1 MSENRTRILQ
11 MLAEGKIKVDEA
23 ERLLAALE
31 NAEKTEET
39 EGRVSAEDTGA
50 KKKPKFLHVKVQS
63 KPGGGRAHDN
73 VDIKIPLMLLKAG
86 VKLGSIMPDK
96 AKGAFV
102 SKLNAKGLNINL
114 KDLDSDSIDT
124 LIQAL
129 TETSIEVDEEHETVR
144 IYCA

>member
-1 MSENRTRILQ
+1 MSENRTRILE

-31 NAEKTEET
+31 NAERT
-39 EGRVSAEDTGA
+39 EGHNSAEGEGP
-50 KKKPKFLHVKVQS
+50 KRNPKFLHVKVEA
-63 KPGGGRAHDN
+63 KPGSNSRHKN
-73 VDIKIPLMLLKAG
+73 VDIKIPIMLLKAG

-96 AKGAFV
+96 VKGAFV
-102 SKLNAKGLNINL
+102 SKLSEKGLNINL
-114 KDLDSDSIDT
+114 KDLDSGSIDT

-129 TETSIEVDEEHETVR
+129 TESSIDIDEDDETVR

>member
-31 NAEKTEET
+31 NAEKSEEQNSTEV
-39 EGRVSAEDTGA
+39 EGPKR
-50 KKKPKFLHVKVQS
+50 KPKFLHVKVQS
-63 KPGGGRAHDN
+63 KPGSGRKHEN
-73 VDIKIPLMLLKAG
+73 VDIKIPIMLLKAG

-102 SKLNAKGLNINL
+102 SKLNDKGLNINL
-114 KDLDSDSIDT
+114 KDLDTDNIDM

-129 TETSIEVDEEHETVR
+129 TETSIEVDEEDETVR

>member
-11 MLAEGKIKVDEA
+11 MLSEGKIKVEEA

-31 NAEKTEET
+31 KAEQTEEQ
-39 EGRVSAEDTGA
+39 RSAEGEGQ

-63 KPGGGRAHDN
+63 KPGSGRKHEN

-102 SKLNAKGLNINL
+102 SKLNDKGLNINL
-114 KDLDSDSIDT
+114 KDLDSESIDT

-144 IYCA
+144 IYCE